1 MGFSESTKKEVREK
15 AAFRCCRCQKIGV
28 EVHHII
34 PQEHGGT
41 DDIENAAP
49 LCPNCHDDF
58 GPNPEKR
65 KVITHMRDWWYN
77 KAKAMFGPPVI
88 PEATIEE
95 LNDNLIKW
103 AKGLSDFNTEIK
115 PLLAKVSQTVINTA
129 TPSTASQAVTGVG
142 NMVLPLLKVEGY
154 GRANVILCGECGE
167 FVAYESKYCPKCR
180 QHTKHVET
188 RLKK

>member
-1 MGFSESTKKEVREK
+1 MGFSEPTRKEVKEK

-34 PQEHGGT
+34 PEKYGGT

-65 KVITHMRDWWYN
+65 KAITEMTDWWY
-77 KAKAMFGPPVI
+77 KRTKEMFGPPVI

-95 LNDNLIKW
+95 LNENMIKW
-103 AKGLSDFNTEIK
+103 AKGLSDFDREIK
-115 PLLAKVSQTVINTA
+115 PLLVKATQTVINTI
-129 TPSTASQAVTGVG
+129 TPSTESEAVTGVF
-142 NMVLPLLKVEGY
+142 NMAIPPLKMQGY
-154 GRANVILCGECGE
+154 GRTNVILCSGCQE
-167 FVAYESKYCPKCR
+167 FVDYLNKYCPHCG
-180 QHTKHVET
+180 TKL
-188 RLKK
+188 R